1 MASPLSLHF
10 VGHSVGV
17 GFAPTPLSLPLF
29 LGHFVCFGVRG
40 ILMLRP
46 LGHAAS
52 TGHSSCVASF
62 RPSPLGARA
71 SASGVSGLWFMH
83 SFLFTL
89 KRNVPIVLLFYVI
102 LLLAFMHLYVPVCP
116 GAFICLGAFG
126 LVISNLVRFYLVWV
140 HSCGAL
146 TPSVLSWLPWCIRL
160 HKVHSGFVFFGPL
173 TNELLSVHSYGAFTP
188 NIIL

>member
-52 TGHSSCVASF
+52 TGHSSCVARF
-62 RPSPLGARA
+62 RPSPLGVRA

-89 KRNVPIVLLFYVI
+89 KRNVPIVLLFYII
-102 LLLAFMHLYVPVCP
+102 LLLSFMHYMSLL
-116 GAFICLGAFG
+116 AL
-126 LVISNLVRFYLVWV
+126 V
-140 HSCGAL
+140 HSIA
-146 TPSVLSWLPWCIRL
+146 
-160 HKVHSGFVFFGPL
+160 
-173 TNELLSVHSYGAFTP
+173 
-188 NIIL
+188 